1 MIPDIDPIKY
11 GALWQK
17 VQDYERRIDD
27 LSRKIDRM
35 ESQLEKLVSLAD
47 QSKGGF
53 WVGISVISIIS
64 SMIGYVI
71 HTLLGVK

>member
-1 MIPDIDPIKY
+1 MALDIDPIKY

-27 LSRKIDRM
+27 MSRKIDRM
-35 ESQLEKLVSLAD
+35 EEQLDKLVSLAD

-64 SMIGYVI
+64 SVIGYVI